1 MRCQTCDHLF
11 AAYKHTVNLYTQAIE
26 EMGGLNGDAFR
37 LALKELERLKAKS
50 QDANEALMAH
60 WRQDHVESKAA
71 SS

>member
-11 AAYKHTVNLYTQAIE
+11 VAYKHAVSLYTQAME
-26 EMGGLNGDAFR
+26 DMGGLSGDAFQS
-37 LALKELERLKAKS
+37 ALKELERLRAKS
-50 QDANEALMAH
+50 HDANEALMAH